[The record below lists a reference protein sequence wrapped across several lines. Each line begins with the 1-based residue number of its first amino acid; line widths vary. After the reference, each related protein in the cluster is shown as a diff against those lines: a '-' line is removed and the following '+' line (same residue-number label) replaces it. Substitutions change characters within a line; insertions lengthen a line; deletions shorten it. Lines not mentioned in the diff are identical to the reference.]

1 MENVMNGNVI
11 SRDAA
16 ARLDS
21 ALRSASAALNEAVE
35 IANTHCSPQI
45 ADSLKR
51 HIAEA
56 MATIGWDILERMVY
70 AHHPDLRPYPLA
82 QDFPDGA

>member
-1 MENVMNGNVI
+1 MNDNVI

-16 ARLDS
+16 THLDS
-21 ALRSASAALNEAVE
+21 VLRSASAALNEAVE
-35 IANTHCSPQI
+35 IANADCSPQI
-45 ADSLKR
+45 ADGLRR

-82 QDFPDGA
+82 QDSPDGV